1 MGDITNNVM
10 YGCDWKWVHP
20 QMTISVRNIVTYCDN
35 YCDHQMF
42 ACHIFKQTHM
52 MIIYSW
58 LRLPLVWATF
68 SSCSINIISISF
80 GQHRQARATNTPSG
94 PAGLFASSQCP
105 KKTAQA
111 TTVIFCTA
119 WVRRNRDVTRP
130 DLLMTLWWSHL
141 WDSPQK
147 TAGRCEPLIILN
159 NIDMF
164 FSRGFVVTKKGSWVG
179 PDLRIFASMQWAKL
193 PLSVVPCYPM
203 FFRGRAPIQHCF
215 SFILLLPDLQGDCGP
230 KMFIALRCATK
241 MLMLM

>member
-1 MGDITNNVM
+1 MWCMGVIGNGYTRKWPFQ
-10 YGCDWKWVHP
+10 YGTLWH
-20 QMTISVRNIVTYCDN
+20 IVTIIVTIKCLRAIFSNKPIWWSFIHDWDYHLCEQHSAAAASTSSPFHLDN
-35 YCDHQMF
+35 TGRHV
-42 ACHIFKQTHM
+42 
-52 MIIYSW
+52 
-58 LRLPLVWATF
+58 PLT
-68 SSCSINIISISF
+68 
-80 GQHRQARATNTPSG
+80 HRQALPVCLPHPNV
-94 PAGLFASSQCP
+94 P
-105 KKTAQA
+105 KK
-111 TTVIFCTA
+111 
-119 WVRRNRDVTRP
+119 RP
-130 DLLMTLWWSHL
+130 RLQRSFSAPLECEETGMSPGRICLWRCGDHICGIL
-141 WDSPQK
+141 HKK